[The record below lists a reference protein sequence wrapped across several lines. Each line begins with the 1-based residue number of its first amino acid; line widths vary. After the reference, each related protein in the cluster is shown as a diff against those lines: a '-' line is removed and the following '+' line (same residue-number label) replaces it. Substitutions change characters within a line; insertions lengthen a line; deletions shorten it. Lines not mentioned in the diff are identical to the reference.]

1 MLDRKLG
8 AVLSKGF
15 DDCTVSD
22 SIFKLL
28 KIFGDL
34 TFRSLIALE
43 LSDKVEQGMVLIKYV
58 ETARLTQPSLCALPV
73 RLWAQCDG
81 LVTRCWPGRACG
93 RVGRAAAAVVW
104 ALSVSR
110 TSTAILSTL
119 WKAVCTCVG
128 MMNTV
133 RMGDL
138 QYRQVPC
145 DTTRKM

>member
-43 LSDKVEQGMVLIKYV
+43 LSDKVEQGLITSV
-58 ETARLTQPSLCALPV
+58 EPARLTQPSVPGLPV
-73 RLWAQCDG
+73 RL
-81 LVTRCWPGRACG
+81 
-93 RVGRAAAAVVW
+93 
-104 ALSVSR
+104 
-110 TSTAILSTL
+110 
-119 WKAVCTCVG
+119 
-128 MMNTV
+128 
-133 RMGDL
+133 
-138 QYRQVPC
+138 
-145 DTTRKM
+145 